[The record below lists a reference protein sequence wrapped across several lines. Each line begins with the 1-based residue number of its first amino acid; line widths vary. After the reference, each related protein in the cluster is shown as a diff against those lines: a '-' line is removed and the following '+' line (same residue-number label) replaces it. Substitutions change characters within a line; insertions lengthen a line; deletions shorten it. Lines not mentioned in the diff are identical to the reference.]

1 MSRRSELRFSNHML
15 TATVELDDFETHVR
29 REQAKE
35 MAGAPS
41 STAADAAG
49 RHDGSGSAQ
58 AKL

>member
-1 MSRRSELRFSNHML
+1 ML

-35 MAGAPS
+35 MAAASS

-49 RHDGSGSAQ
+49 RCDSGGSAE